1 MSDFL
6 DPHPGWIAVGGPDHL
21 AFIAILVATGLALVL
36 GRGWVRD
43 HARTVRIGVLVVSLA
58 QQCLLYGAYLAAG
71 WDWSEALPL
80 HVSRISAIL
89 GIVYLATGSKRVM
102 DVLFYFGLW
111 SWFSFLYPSQV
122 QPITNVFGWSFVINH
137 TITLLMPVLAWVTTD
152 WRPSRRALHRAFAWL
167 VAYSLIALGANALTG
182 GNYFYQRDM
191 PVMGFVGQPWYWL
204 GTLALGYAINWAAYG
219 VSQLVDRRDSP
230 VASTPAVLVA

>member
-1 MSDFL
+1 MLERFL
-6 DPHPGWIAVGGPDHL
+6 IKKQL
-21 AFIAILVATGLALVL
+21 LALF
-36 GRGWVRD
+36 WK
-43 HARTVRIGVLVVSLA
+43 SLKNA
-58 QQCLLYGAYLAAG
+58 M
-71 WDWSEALPL
+71 
-80 HVSRISAIL
+80 V
-89 GIVYLATGSKRVM
+89 K
-102 DVLFYFGLW
+102 
-111 SWFSFLYPSQV
+111 SF
-122 QPITNVFGWSFVINH
+122 INH

-204 GTLALGYAINWAAYG
+204 ETLALGYAINWAAYG

>member
-1 MSDFL
+1 M
-6 DPHPGWIAVGGPDHL
+6 
-21 AFIAILVATGLALVL
+21 
-36 GRGWVRD
+36 
-43 HARTVRIGVLVVSLA
+43 LVVSLA

-167 VAYSLIALGANALTG
+167 VATRSSPSARTPSPAGTTSISGTCRSWGSSVNPGTGSEPSPSATRSTGRPTECRSSSIAGTPRLRRRRPCSSPRGDEAGAVSPRRETTRPLGSLERSGPGRAG
-182 GNYFYQRDM
+182 
-191 PVMGFVGQPWYWL
+191 
-204 GTLALGYAINWAAYG
+204 
-219 VSQLVDRRDSP
+219 RRGRAP
-230 VASTPAVLVA
+230 